1 MRRVSF
7 PHASTLKKQK
17 IYENA
22 IPPQQIFSFI
32 HIFLLFAVSPYSGWG
47 GGGGAKWHPPS
58 TSFSSVTSGNVG
70 INPKNFLTLRVNPFA
85 TLV

>member
-1 MRRVSF
+1 MQYLLSRYFLSF
-7 PHASTLKKQK
+7 TYFCYS
-17 IYENA
+17 
-22 IPPQQIFSFI
+22 
-32 HIFLLFAVSPYSGWG
+32 LFHPIQD
-47 GGGGAKWHPPS
+47 GGGGAKRHPPS